1 MKKICDQKMYIPCIL
16 LVNNLMIKQLD
27 LYLMTYHQQTN
38 QSQHTNKKIKLIQE
52 VDSPEVSN
60 LNHGVMKKGKE
71 IKCSFL
77 QKKRLE
83 KKIHSSNPSCQLMDC
98 VIKWV
103 IDPSM
108 LLEFFSFVSKC
119 LYCNRE
125 KTAEM
130 SSLERTGSASAT
142 PQL

>member
-1 MKKICDQKMYIPCIL
+1 MQFSL
-16 LVNNLMIKQLD
+16 
-27 LYLMTYHQQTN
+27 
-38 QSQHTNKKIKLIQE
+38 E
-52 VDSPEVSN
+52 
-60 LNHGVMKKGKE
+60 
-71 IKCSFL
+71 
-77 QKKRLE
+77 KRLE

-103 IDPSM
+103 IHPSM

-142 PQL
+142 P

>member
-1 MKKICDQKMYIPCIL
+1 MKNICDQKMYIPCIL
-16 LVNNLMIKQLD
+16 LVNDLMIKQLD

-52 VDSPEVSN
+52 VDSPDVSN
-60 LNHGVMKKGKE
+60 LNHCVMKKDKE

-77 QKKRLE
+77 QKKDQ
-83 KKIHSSNPSCQLMDC
+83 KKKFDSSNPSYQLMDC

-103 IDPSM
+103 IDPSI

-130 SSLERTGSASAT
+130 SSLERTGSTSAT